1 MAGVFPG
8 GGANRFREG
17 IRFAMEMGAP
27 PEEANQATFTF
38 PPVLEYV
45 EGEEVDSSGVPFDP
59 TVPVRETRPD
69 PVRVPC
75 AIEYYDERGQQTSFG
90 DLHATRVKVLLL
102 DEEHEKVEGC
112 DAVLLGGDRY
122 LYRYTTPPSGLFSV
136 GIFELW
142 FHAEIES

>member
-1 MAGVFPG
+1 MAGTFPG
-8 GGANRFREG
+8 GGADRFRDG

-27 PEEANQATFTF
+27 PEEANQATFIF

-45 EGEEVDSSGVPFDP
+45 EGEKVDASGVPFSAD
-59 TVPVRETRPD
+59 VPVREKRPD

-75 AIEYYDERGQQTSFG
+75 AVEFYDERGQQSNLG
-90 DLHATRVKVLLL
+90 DIHATRVKVLLL
-102 DEEHEKVEGC
+102 DEEYEKVKGC
-112 DAVLLGGDRY
+112 EAVLLGGDTY

-142 FHAEIES
+142 FFAERER